1 MTNDDNI
8 KTVYELYGCAS
19 KNKTKQRLKFAKK
32 LFIRRYN
39 EGYSAVYIY
48 QQLIEWA
55 NIPLT
60 GDLIDHWLQS
70 DKILS
75 RTERQNNAISQL
87 VQNDFQHME
96 RVNLNH
102 LVYKYELP
110 PWRLQLLI
118 DIYMSNMEEAAT
130 NE

>member
-1 MTNDDNI
+1 MMNDDNI
-8 KTVYELYGCAS
+8 KTVHELYGCAR
-19 KNKTKQRLKFAKK
+19 KNNSKQRLKFAKK

-55 NIPLT
+55 DIPLT
-60 GDLIDHWLQS
+60 GDLINHWLQS

-87 VQNDFQHME
+87 IQNDFQHME

-102 LVYKYELP
+102 LVYKYELRP
-110 PWRLQLLI
+110 GG
-118 DIYMSNMEEAAT
+118 YSC
-130 NE
+130 

>member
-1 MTNDDNI
+1 MMNDARMQ
-8 KTVYELYGCAS
+8 TVHELYGCAS

-48 QQLIEWA
+48 QQLTEWA

-60 GDLIDHWLQS
+60 GDLIDRWLQS

-87 VQNDFQHME
+87 IQDDFRHME
-96 RVNLNH
+96 RVNLNN
-102 LVYKYELP
+102 LVFKYELP

>member
-1 MTNDDNI
+1 MTNNDRT
-8 KTVYELYGCAS
+8 KAVHELYGCARKNNS
-19 KNKTKQRLKFAKK
+19 KQHLKFAKK

-48 QQLIEWA
+48 QQMVEWT
-55 NIPLT
+55 NLPLT

-87 VQNDFQHME
+87 IQDDFQHME
-96 RVNLNH
+96 RVNLNQ
-102 LVYKYELP
+102 LVFKYELP

-118 DIYMSNMEEAAT
+118 DIYMSNMEEA
-130 NE
+130 NENE

>member
-1 MTNDDNI
+1 MTNSERI
-8 KTVYELYGCAS
+8 ETVHELYGCAS
-19 KNKTKQRLKFAKK
+19 KNKMKQRLKFAKK

-39 EGYSAVYIY
+39 QGYSAVYIY
-48 QQLIEWA
+48 QQMAEWS
-55 NIPLT
+55 NFQLT
-60 GDLIDHWLQS
+60 GDLINHWIQS

-75 RTERQNNAISQL
+75 RTERQSNAISQL
-87 VQNDFQHME
+87 IQNDFTHME

-118 DIYMSNMEEAAT
+118 DIYMSNMEEDCE

>member
-1 MTNDDNI
+1 MMNDERM
-8 KTVYELYGCAS
+8 KTVHELYGCAS

-48 QQLIEWA
+48 QQMAEWS
-55 NIPLT
+55 NFPLT

-87 VQNDFQHME
+87 IQNDFQHME

-118 DIYMSNMEEAAT
+118 DIYMSNMEEV
-130 NE
+130 NENE

>member
-1 MTNDDNI
+1 MMNDDNI
-8 KTVYELYGCAS
+8 KTVHELYGCAR
-19 KNKTKQRLKFAKK
+19 KNNSKQRLKFAKK

-55 NIPLT
+55 DIPLT
-60 GDLIDHWLQS
+60 GDLINHWLQS

-87 VQNDFQHME
+87 IQNDFQHME

-118 DIYMSNMEEAAT
+118 DIYMSNMEEANK

>member
-1 MTNDDNI
+1 MMNDARM
-8 KTVYELYGCAS
+8 KTVHELYGCAS
-19 KNKTKQRLKFAKK
+19 KNMTKQRLKFAKK
-32 LFIRRYN
+32 LFIKRYN
-39 EGYSAVYIY
+39 AGYSAVYIY

-60 GDLIDHWLQS
+60 GALIDRWLQS

-87 VQNDFQHME
+87 IQNDFQHME
-96 RVNLNH
+96 RINLNQ
-102 LVYKYELP
+102 LVFKYELP

-118 DIYMSNMEEAAT
+118 DIYMSNMEEAT
-130 NE
+130 ENE

>member
-8 KTVYELYGCAS
+8 KTVHELYGCAR
-19 KNKTKQRLKFAKK
+19 KNNGKQRLKFAKK

-48 QQLIEWA
+48 QQLTEWA

-60 GDLIDHWLQS
+60 GDLINHWLQS

-87 VQNDFQHME
+87 IQNDFRHME
-96 RVNLNH
+96 RVNLNQ
-102 LVYKYELP
+102 LVFKYELP
-110 PWRLQLLI
+110 ALAV
-118 DIYMSNMEEAAT
+118 AAT
-130 NE
+130 N

>member
-1 MTNDDNI
+1 MTNNERME
-8 KTVYELYGCAS
+8 TVHELYGCTS

-48 QQLIEWA
+48 QQLTEWA
-55 NIPLT
+55 KIPLT

-70 DKILS
+70 NKILS
-75 RTERQNNAISQL
+75 RTERQNNAISHVL
-87 VQNDFQHME
+87 SDDFQHME
-96 RVNLNH
+96 RINSNYLAF
-102 LVYKYELP
+102 KYEIP
-110 PWRLQLLI
+110 IWRIQLLI
-118 DIYMSNMEEAAT
+118 EMYNIMEAE

>member
-1 MTNDDNI
+1 MMNDDNI
-8 KTVYELYGCAS
+8 KTVHELYGCAR
-19 KNKTKQRLKFAKK
+19 KNNSKQRLKFAKK

-55 NIPLT
+55 DIPLT
-60 GDLIDHWLQS
+60 GDLINHWLQS

-87 VQNDFQHME
+87 IQNDFQHME
-96 RVNLNH
+96 RVNLNQ
-102 LVYKYELP
+102 LVFKYELP

-118 DIYMSNMEEAAT
+118 DIYMSNMEEAAE

>member
-1 MTNDDNI
+1 MTSNERM
-8 KTVYELYGCAS
+8 KTVYELYGCIGKDKA
-19 KNKTKQRLKFAKK
+19 KQRLKFAKK
-32 LFIRRYN
+32 LFIKRYN

-60 GDLIDHWLQS
+60 GDLINRWLQS
-70 DKILS
+70 NKILS

-87 VQNDFQHME
+87 IQNDFRHME
-96 RVNLNH
+96 RVNLNQ
-102 LVYKYELP
+102 LVFKYELP

-118 DIYMSNMEEAAT
+118 DIYMSNMEEA
-130 NE
+130 NENE

>member
-8 KTVYELYGCAS
+8 KTVHELYGCAR
-19 KNKTKQRLKFAKK
+19 KNNGKQRLKFAKK

-55 NIPLT
+55 NISLT

-70 DKILS
+70 DRILS

-87 VQNDFQHME
+87 IQNDFQHME

-118 DIYMSNMEEAAT
+118 DIYMSNMEENAE

>member
-1 MTNDDNI
+1 MMTDERM
-8 KTVYELYGCAS
+8 KTVHELYGCAR
-19 KNKTKQRLKFAKK
+19 KNNGKQRLKFAKK

-48 QQLIEWA
+48 QQLIKWA
-55 NIPLT
+55 NISLT
-60 GDLIDHWLQS
+60 GDLINRWLQS

-87 VQNDFQHME
+87 IQNDFQHME
-96 RVNLNH
+96 RVNLNQ
-102 LVYKYELP
+102 LIFKYELP

-118 DIYMSNMEEAAT
+118 DIYMSNMEEA
-130 NE
+130 NENE